1 MLKSIFKPMNAAKYL
16 DEQKMFMTGLIID
29 DFATLG
35 MTPFTRSEL
44 TL

>member
-1 MLKSIFKPMNAAKYL
+1 MNAAKYL